1 MFPVIVF
8 LCLLQKPFCILV
20 FLSLGGYKMAIQIN
34 FNHLAK
40 PGMRLFKHLKTQIV
54 ACDPSCP

>member
-8 LCLLQKPFCILV
+8 LCLLQKLFCILV

-40 PGMRLFKHLKTQIV
+40 PGMRLFKHL
-54 ACDPSCP
+54 